1 MKVLE
6 GENIK
11 AIIPLAGK
19 GTRLRPHTYSKA
31 KPLIHVAG
39 KTVLAHIID
48 RINPL
53 GVNEFI
59 FIIGDM
65 GDQIKDFV
73 KENYKDHDLKATFIE
88 QKELLGD
95 GHAVSLAKDY
105 VNEDIIIVFSDTIFE
120 ADLSNI
126 KKTKNDGIMFVHETQ
141 DPKRFGI
148 VTVKNNIVIEVEEKP
163 EHPKSNLA
171 AIGLYYF
178 KDSRA
183 VFDALDKVINHK
195 KSSKGEYRI
204 ADALVIMLENGIK
217 LEVGKVD
224 EWLDTGKPETLLE
237 TNRILLSKY
246 ENNQKS
252 IQGSIIIPPVWI
264 GKNSKI
270 ENCIIGPNVSISD
283 NVFLESS
290 VIKNSIID
298 SNAKVKSCILSD
310 SIIGS
315 NSKVTDRFRR
325 LNVGDS
331 SEIHYE

>member
-1 MKVLE
+1 M
-6 GENIK
+6 
-11 AIIPLAGK
+11 AGK

-53 GVNEFI
+53 GVDEFI

-65 GDQIKDFV
+65 GDQIKSFI
-73 KENYKDHDLKATFIE
+73 KENYDFKARFIE

-95 GHAVSLAKDY
+95 GHAVSLSKDY
-105 VNEDIIIVFSDTIFE
+105 VDDDVIIVFSDTIFE

-126 KKTKNDGIMFVHETQ
+126 KKTKNDGVMFVHETQ

-148 VTVKNNIVIEVEEKP
+148 VTVKNNIVVEVEEKP

-178 KDSRA
+178 KDSKV
-183 VFDALDKVINHK
+183 VFDALDEIIKSN

-224 EWLDTGKPETLLE
+224 AWLDTGKPETLLE

-246 ENNQKS
+246 ENNGKTV
-252 IQGSIIIPPVWI
+252 QGSIIIPPVWI
-264 GKNSKI
+264 GKNSKM
-270 ENCIIGPNVSISD
+270 ENCIIGPNVSISE

-290 VIKNSIID
+290 II
-298 SNAKVKSCILSD
+298 
-310 SIIGS
+310 
-315 NSKVTDRFRR
+315 
-325 LNVGDS
+325 NVVV
-331 SEIHYE
+331 

>member
-1 MKVLE
+1 M
-6 GENIK
+6 K

-53 GVNEFI
+53 GVDEFI

-65 GDQIKDFV
+65 GDQIKNFV
-73 KENYKDHDLKATFIE
+73 HENYKDKNFKATFIE

-105 VNEDIIIVFSDTIFE
+105 VNDDVLIVFSDTIFE

-126 KKTKNDGIMFVHETQ
+126 KKTKNDGIMFVHETE

-148 VTVKNNIVIEVEEKP
+148 VTVNNNIVTEVEEKP

-178 KDSRA
+178 KDSKV
-183 VFDALDKVINHK
+183 VFDALDKVIK
-195 KSSKGEYRI
+195 KNKASKGEYRI
-204 ADALVIMLENGIK
+204 ADALIIMLEKGIK

-224 EWLDTGKPETLLE
+224 AWLDTGKPETLLE

-246 ENNQKS
+246 ENNKKS
-252 IQGSIIIPPVWI
+252 VQGSIIIPPVWI

-270 ENCIIGPNVSISD
+270 ENCIIGPNVSISES
-283 NVFLESS
+283 VVLENSI
-290 VIKNSIID
+290 IKNSIID